1 MAGGASENGEA
12 FAARVLAWFDR
23 HGRHDL
29 PWQHPATPYR
39 VWISEVMLQQTQVST
54 VIPYFERFM
63 DRFPDVE
70 SLAAAD
76 RDEVLAH
83 WAGLGYYAR
92 ARNLHRCAQTLIAE
106 HGGVFP
112 DQLEAVTSLPGIGRS
127 TAAAILSLSRDAP
140 HAILDGNVKRVLA
153 RYHAVPGWPGQT
165 GVARR
170 LWALSEAAMPRQR
183 SGDFNQAMMDLG
195 ATVCTR
201 QPVCSRCPL
210 ADRCRG
216 LAEGEPR
223 RYPGRRPRRQ
233 KPRRQTTM
241 LIIHGHGG
249 ILLERR
255 PPSGIWSG
263 LWSLP
268 EASGDPQAWAHDQL
282 GLTIGLSGAPAAPL
296 RHEFTH
302 FSLDIHPVRAQLL
315 SGHVMED
322 NQRRW
327 YRPRLD
333 AAPGMPA
340 PVRRLL
346 HQQEPLP

>member
-1 MAGGASENGEA
+1 MSATDPAPAEG
-12 FAARVLAWFDR
+12 FATAVLDWFER

-92 ARNLHRCAQTLIAE
+92 ARNLHRCARVLVSE
-106 HGGVFP
+106 HDGEFP
-112 DQLEAVTSLPGIGRS
+112 HALDDVAALPGIGRS
-127 TAAAILSLSRDAP
+127 TAGAILSLSRDAP

-153 RYHAVPGWPGQT
+153 RYFAVPGWPGQT
-165 GVARR
+165 SVNRR
-170 LWALSEAAMPRQR
+170 LWALSETVTPKRRAR
-183 SGDFNQAMMDLG
+183 DFNQAMMDLG
-195 ATVCTR
+195 ATVCIR
-201 QPVCSRCPL
+201 RPACERCPL
-210 ADRCRG
+210 RDGCQG
-216 LAEGEPR
+216 LAEGDPT
-223 RYPGRRPRRQ
+223 RYPGRKPRRQ
-233 KPRRQTTM
+233 KPLRQTTM
-241 LIIHGHGG
+241 LIIEGHCG

-255 PPSGIWSG
+255 PDTGIWAG

-268 EASGDPQAWAHDQL
+268 EASGDPETWAREQL
-282 GLTIGLSGAPAAPL
+282 GIEIRRLEDTAMTV

-302 FSLDIHPVRAQLL
+302 FSLDIRPVRARLMDETVVAENDRLWYNPL
-315 SGHVMED
+315 SDET
-322 NQRRW
+322 
-327 YRPRLD
+327 
-333 AAPGMPA
+333 PGLPA
-340 PVRRLL
+340 PVHRLI
-346 HQQEPLP
+346 HQEEPSE